1 MSDARILELEAL
13 LETERRARE
22 AAEHQLADFSTKL
35 FTLNQQLVGMNTQL
49 ELKVRERT
57 LALQQA
63 RDQAL
68 DAVRA
73 KSEFLAT
80 MSHEIRTPMNGV
92 LGMLRL
98 LNRSSLD
105 NSQRRFVDTAMAS
118 SELLLN
124 IISDI
129 LDFSKIE
136 AGKMQLESIPFD
148 LPSLVEDTVALF
160 SNPAQNKGLELV
172 VSLEPPLP
180 QRVLG
185 DPTRLRQVLTNLIS
199 NAIKFTEKGHVV
211 VHVTCVRDDIIHF
224 SVVDTGIGMTEQQR
238 KIVFEPFTQA
248 DSSVTRKYGGTG
260 LGLTICRW
268 LVEAMG
274 GQLGV
279 MSAPGIGSEF
289 SFEVRFKA
297 AEDIAP
303 LLSQD
308 LQDLRVLVAE
318 RRWASRVA
326 LQNTF
331 QKLQLETALFV
342 DNGKAALQEL
352 RDAAAAGQ
360 PYRVALLDIELQD
373 MSPDDLVAAIKL
385 DPLLRNTRV
394 ALMHPI
400 GQMAPAV
407 GAEFALAKPIR
418 ETDLRAFLCAAPA
431 EAIARLS
438 SRKDSGLHYDL
449 SAKRLLL
456 VEDNEVNQWVAL
468 ELLRVTGAS
477 IDVHSNGQLAL
488 DALEATAYD
497 AILMDVQMP
506 VMDGLT
512 ATRKI
517 RDKGG
522 RWSTVPVIAMTAH
535 ARSES
540 IQDCLAAGMNAHL
553 TKPLEP
559 DLMLSTLAE
568 HLGVTPTRRRE
579 VPATPGAPTPADTP
593 PTPTPDTGWAGIDRE
608 QALKR
613 VRGNQAVLEKILLSF
628 HDNQKETCEQ
638 VESLLAAG
646 NVQDAIMALHTLKGS
661 AANIGATMLA
671 TLAATA
677 ETSCREGDR
686 IKLTLD
692 MALLAAELRRV
703 IEGLSPLAQAQAT
716 HPDASSAGL
725 PEELAGLA
733 GQLLKQID
741 EDVGEAQ
748 QTLERIRRTSH
759 GTAWEGV
766 FAYIGACLTRFDMD
780 QARHRLKQLTSTRE

>member
-1 MSDARILELEAL
+1 MSDARIRELEAL
-13 LETERRARE
+13 LEAERKARE
-22 AAEHQLADFSTKL
+22 AAEHQMADFSTKL
-35 FTLNQQLVGMNTQL
+35 FSLNQQLVGMNTQL

-57 LALQQA
+57 VELQQA

-105 NSQRRFVDTAMAS
+105 GSQRRFVDTALAS

-185 DPTRLRQVLTNLIS
+185 DPTRLRQVLSNLIS

-211 VHVTCVRDDIIHF
+211 VHVTNVRDDIIHF
-224 SVVDTGIGMTEQQR
+224 SVVDTGIGMNEQQR

-268 LVEAMG
+268 LVDAMG
-274 GQLGV
+274 GQLSV

-289 SFEVRFKA
+289 SFEVSFKE
-297 AEDIAP
+297 AEDLTP

-308 LQDLRVLVAE
+308 LRDLRVLVAE

-331 QKLQLETALFV
+331 QKLQLEAALFV

-360 PYRVALLDIELQD
+360 AYQVALLDIELHD

-385 DPLLRNTRV
+385 DAALRNTRV

-400 GQMAPAV
+400 GQIAPAV
-407 GAEFALAKPIR
+407 GAESTLAKPIR
-418 ETDLRAFLCAAPA
+418 ETDLRAFLCSAPA
-431 EAIARLS
+431 EAAARLS
-438 SRKDSGLHYDL
+438 SRQDSGMHYDL
-449 SAKRLLL
+449 SAKHVLL

-468 ELLRVTGAS
+468 ELLRVTGVK
-477 IDVHSNGQLAL
+477 IDVRGNGAQ
-488 DALEATAYD
+488 ALEAIASCDYD
-497 AILMDVQMP
+497 AVLMDVQMP

-512 ATRKI
+512 ATRRI

-522 RWSTVPVIAMTAH
+522 RWATVPIIAMTAH
-535 ARSES
+535 ARAES
-540 IQDCLAAGMNAHL
+540 IKDCLDAGMSAHL

-559 DLMLSTLAE
+559 DVMLATLGE
-568 HLGVTPTRRRE
+568 HLGVAATRRRD
-579 VPATPGAPTPADTP
+579 ATPPEETPASAPPAASATP
-593 PTPTPDTGWAGIDRE
+593 HWPGIDRE
-608 QALKR
+608 QALMR
-613 VRGNQAVLEKILLSF
+613 VRGNERVLEKILLSF
-628 HDNQKETCEQ
+628 FENQKDTCEQ
-638 VESLLAAG
+638 VAAFLTAG
-646 NVQDAIMALHTLKGS
+646 NTQEAIMALHTLKGS
-661 AANIGATMLA
+661 AANIGASDLA
-671 TLAATA
+671 NLAARA
-677 ETSCREGDR
+677 ETSCRNGDHAT
-686 IKLTLD
+686 LTLD
-692 MALLAAELRRV
+692 MTVLAVELRKVIMGLVPLTTSTPADESLSGSRLPAELAR
-703 IEGLSPLAQAQAT
+703 QA
-716 HPDASSAGL
+716 G
-725 PEELAGLA
+725 ELLR
-733 GQLLKQID
+733 QLD

-748 QTLERIRRTSH
+748 QILEKIRRETAGS
-759 GTAWEGV
+759 AWEGI
-766 FAYIGACLTRFDMD
+766 FGYIGGCMARFDLD
-780 QARHRLKQLTSTRE
+780 QARHRLKQLISART